1 MKRAVLIGL
10 IAAPLLAGCGH
21 WPWGRSGQV
30 HVATAAMPGQ
40 LEPLH
45 AAAFSKDMAVFW
57 VTSNGC
63 TSKDSLKPIVS
74 RQGGEAVITLRR
86 LAEDRCDRPLA
97 DGLEVKWSF
106 EELGL
111 NPGDRVSVNNPLQLP
126 QT

>member
-1 MKRAVLIGL
+1 MKHAVVLGL

-21 WPWGRSGQV
+21 LPWGADRPTVQ
-30 HVATAAMPGQ
+30 APMPGQ

-45 AAAFSKDMAVFW
+45 AAAFGKDVAVFW

-63 TSKDSLKPIVS
+63 TDKADLKPIVS

-86 LAEDRCDRPLA
+86 LEEDRCDRPLA
-97 DGLEVKWSF
+97 DGVEVKWSF

-111 NPGDRVSVNNPLQLP
+111 IPGDRISVNNPLQLP

>member
-1 MKRAVLIGL
+1 MKRIVVIGL
-10 IAAPLLAGCGH
+10 AVAPLLGACTH
-21 WPWGRSGQV
+21 WPWERAETV
-30 HVATAAMPGQ
+30 RTVMPGQ

-45 AAAFSKDMAVFW
+45 AAAFSKDTAVFW

-63 TSKDSLKPIVS
+63 TSKDSLRPIVS
-74 RQGGEAVITLRR
+74 RQDGEAVITLRR
-86 LAEDRCDRPLA
+86 LSEDRCDRPLA
-97 DGLEVKWSF
+97 DGVEVKWSF

>member
-1 MKRAVLIGL
+1 MKAALLVLSMAPAL
-10 IAAPLLAGCGH
+10 AACGH
-21 WPWGRSGQV
+21 WPWPRAQEAQV
-30 HVATAAMPGQ
+30 ADAAMPGQ

-45 AAAFSKDMAVFW
+45 AAAFGKDVAVFW

-63 TSKDSLKPIVS
+63 TTKDSLRPIVS

-86 LAEDRCDRPLA
+86 LSEDRCDRPLA
-97 DGLEVKWSF
+97 DGVEVKWSF

>member
-1 MKRAVLIGL
+1 MKPAVLAL
-10 IAAPLLAGCGH
+10 MMTPLLGACAH
-21 WPWGRSGQV
+21 LPWERVETVETVS
-30 HVATAAMPGQ
+30 AMPGQ

-45 AAAFSKDMAVFW
+45 AAAFGKDTAVFW

-63 TSKDSLKPIVS
+63 TSKDSLRPIVS

-111 NPGDRVSVNNPLQLP
+111 NPGDRVSVNTPLQLP

>member
-1 MKRAVLIGL
+1 MKRAVLVGL
-10 IAAPLLAGCGH
+10 IAAPLMASCAH
-21 WPWGRSGQV
+21 WPWDRGEAVQ
-30 HVATAAMPGQ
+30 TPMPGQ

-45 AAAFSKDMAVFW
+45 AAAFGKDMAVFW

-63 TSKDSLKPIVS
+63 TDKTSLKPIVS

-86 LAEDRCDRPLA
+86 LSEDLCDRPLA
-97 DGLEVKWSF
+97 DGVEVKWSF

-111 NPGDRVSVNNPLQLP
+111 TPGDRISVNNPLQLP

>member
-1 MKRAVLIGL
+1 MKRIVVIGL
-10 IAAPLLAGCGH
+10 AVAPLLGACTH
-21 WPWGRSGQV
+21 WPWERAETV
-30 HVATAAMPGQ
+30 RTAMPGQ

-45 AAAFSKDMAVFW
+45 AAAFSKDTAVFW

-63 TSKDSLKPIVS
+63 TSKDSLRPIVS
-74 RQGGEAVITLRR
+74 RQDGEAVITLRR
-86 LAEDRCDRPLA
+86 LSEDRCDRPLA
-97 DGLEVKWSF
+97 DGVEVKWSF

>member
-1 MKRAVLIGL
+1 MMT
-10 IAAPLLAGCGH
+10 PLLGACAH
-21 WPWGRSGQV
+21 WPWEGAQTV
-30 HVATAAMPGQ
+30 ETASAMPGQ

-45 AAAFSKDMAVFW
+45 AAAFGKDMAVFW

>member
-1 MKRAVLIGL
+1 MKAALLVLL
-10 IAAPLLAGCGH
+10 ITPAMAGCAH
-21 WPWGRSGQV
+21 WPWTRGQEAQV
-30 HVATAAMPGQ
+30 EVAAMPGQ

-45 AAAFSKDMAVFW
+45 AAAFGKDVAVFW

-63 TSKDSLKPIVS
+63 TDKTSLKPIVS

-86 LAEDRCDRPLA
+86 LSEDRCDRPLA
-97 DGLEVKWSF
+97 DGVEVKWSF

-111 NPGDRVSVNNPLQLP
+111 TPGDRVSVNNPLQLP

>member
-21 WPWGRSGQV
+21 WPWARQE
-30 HVATAAMPGQ
+30 TALAPMPGQ

-45 AAAFSKDMAVFW
+45 AAAFGKDMAVFW

-63 TSKDSLKPIVS
+63 TDKSSLKPIVS

-86 LAEDRCDRPLA
+86 LSEDRCDRPLA
-97 DGLEVKWSF
+97 DGVEVKWSF

>member
-1 MKRAVLIGL
+1 MKRIVVVGL
-10 IAAPLLAGCGH
+10 ALAPLLAGCSH
-21 WPWGRSGQV
+21 WPWGARE
-30 HVATAAMPGQ
+30 ATDFAAMPGQ

-45 AAAFSKDMAVFW
+45 AAAFSKDTAVFW

-63 TSKDSLKPIVS
+63 TSKDSLRPIVS

-86 LAEDRCDRPLA
+86 MAEDRCDRPVA

>member
-1 MKRAVLIGL
+1 MKRIVVIGL
-10 IAAPLLAGCGH
+10 AVAPLLGACAH
-21 WPWGRSGQV
+21 WPWDGAETVQ
-30 HVATAAMPGQ
+30 AAMPGQ

-45 AAAFSKDMAVFW
+45 AAAFGNDRAVFW

-63 TSKDSLKPIVS
+63 TDKTSLKPIVS

-86 LAEDRCDRPLA
+86 LFEDRCDHPSA
-97 DGLEVKWSF
+97 DGVEVTWSF